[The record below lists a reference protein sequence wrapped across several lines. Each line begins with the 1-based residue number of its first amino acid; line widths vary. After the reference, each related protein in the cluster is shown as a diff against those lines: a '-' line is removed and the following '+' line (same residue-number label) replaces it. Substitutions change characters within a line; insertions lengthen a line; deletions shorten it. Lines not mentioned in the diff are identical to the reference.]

1 MIAPRAPRP
10 LAPAAGI
17 DWGAVESIAVLRALQ
32 LGDLLCAVPALRALR
47 AAAPRARITL
57 VGLPWAQSFAARF
70 ACYIDDFLALPGFP
84 GLPEHAP
91 DLAAIPVFFAAAQ
104 ERRFDL
110 ALQMHGSGGLSN
122 PLAVLLGAT
131 RTAGYYRPGEYCPEP
146 ATFLPWPEREHEVL
160 RCLRLVEGLG
170 APACGT
176 RLEFPVAQAERDA
189 LRRAAP
195 ELPPPGT
202 YACVHPGARL
212 ASRRWMPER
221 FAAVADRL
229 AGAGLGI
236 VLTGSAG
243 EAGLTDAVR
252 RAMRHP
258 ALDLAGRTGLGELA
272 ALLADAR
279 LLVCNDTGVSH
290 VAAALGTPS
299 VVVCNGADP
308 ERFAP
313 LDSARH
319 RVLHATVDCR
329 PCLHEQCPLEGH
341 PCAAG
346 VDAAQVGAAAAAL
359 L

>member
-1 MIAPRAPRP
+1 MSAPSVTAASAAP
-10 LAPAAGI
+10 I
-17 DWGAVESIAVLRALQ
+17 DWGAVGSIAVLRALQ

-57 VGLPWAQSFAARF
+57 VGLPWARSFAARF
-70 ACYIDDFLALPGFP
+70 ASYIDDFLALPGFP
-84 GLPEHAP
+84 GWPEHAP
-91 DLAAIPVFFAAAQ
+91 ELAAIPPFFAAAQ
-104 ERRFDL
+104 ARRFDL

-122 PLAVLLGAT
+122 PLAVLLGAA

-146 ATFLPWPEREHEVL
+146 GLFLPWPERGHEVL

-170 APACGT
+170 APGCGT
-176 RLEFPVAQAERDA
+176 RLEFPVAPEERAA

-195 ELPPPGT
+195 ELPPPGG
-202 YACVHPGARL
+202 YACIHPGARL
-212 ASRRWMPER
+212 ASRRWLPER

-229 AGAGLGI
+229 ADAGLGI

-243 EAGLTDAVR
+243 ETGLTGAVR

-272 ALLADAR
+272 ALLTEAR

-313 LDSARH
+313 LDSNRH
-319 RVLHATVDCR
+319 RVLHATVACR
-329 PCLHEQCPLEGH
+329 PCLHEQCPFAGH